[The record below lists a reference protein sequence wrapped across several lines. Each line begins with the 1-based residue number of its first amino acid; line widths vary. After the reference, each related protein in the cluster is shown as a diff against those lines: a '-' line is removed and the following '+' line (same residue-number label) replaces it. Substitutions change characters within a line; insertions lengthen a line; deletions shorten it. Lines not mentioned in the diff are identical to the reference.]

1 MNVLVIGAGRGLG
14 RVLSIMLAKRGHQVI
29 AGVRRK
35 ETAALDNFKYDNIMV
50 CQTDVVNEKILSETA
65 LELKNKNI
73 TLNAVVQ
80 TAGVLMASDREKNL
94 LEADVYDFKT
104 AFEVNVLGIVLAF
117 RAFYPMMEKGGIY
130 IAQTSEGGCFCG
142 GGAVFP
148 AYGITKTAAN
158 KTVQTLRSTVDDVNI
173 IAMHPGRMNTD
184 MGRTTAQIEPEE
196 AAAGICEILEGKR
209 TLQDDE
215 WFVDY
220 LGRKMPLQ

>member
-1 MNVLVIGAGRGLG
+1 MMKDKI
-14 RVLSIMLAKRGHQVI
+14 
-29 AGVRRK
+29 
-35 ETAALDNFKYDNIMV
+35 T
-50 CQTDVVNEKILSETA
+50 ILSSHKLLCASGKFFLYCKGSALYKQKSNGGSEEYIGSVPGKFIFRLFSKSHILCRLFRLEPRCGIFTDESTA
-65 LELKNKNI
+65 LI
-73 TLNAVVQ
+73 SIHG
-80 TAGVLMASDREKNL
+80 GVYRVDL
-94 LEADVYDFKT
+94 
-104 AFEVNVLGIVLAF
+104 
-117 RAFYPMMEKGGIY
+117 EKGGIY

-158 KTVQTLRSTVDDVNI
+158 KTVRTLRSTVDDVNI

-209 TLQDDE
+209 TLRDDE